1 MVTGAFP
8 KLKVTLVVPLGSV
21 SAWVVDDVNVPC
33 QVVEPPTET
42 DIQLFPVAD
51 RLIFGLLDALVICQV
66 DPEVV
71 ALNRLNVPFLVA
83 FFLEEDFFAAE
94 LLLELLE
101 LLLELPE
108 TLTELL
114 STFCCTVE

>member
-1 MVTGAFP
+1 M
-8 KLKVTLVVPLGSV
+8 
-21 SAWVVDDVNVPC
+21 
-33 QVVEPPTET
+33 EPPTET

-71 ALNRLNVPFLVA
+71 ALSRLNVPFLAA

-114 STFCCTVE
+114 STFCCAVE